1 MAGELTG
8 IAEESCSLKSRR
20 VPSTI
25 IIKISIVLS
34 TIFAAHN
41 TPKTETR
48 PERYGTELA
57 DKLLAIEATCR
68 RQSTPG
74 RAVSIAHLN
83 NPVRVG
89 MERRG
94 ARRPVPS
101 LLGHSIRYARPDG
114 RARRWNRQWDRQM
127 DERTDGRSCGY
138 ADIWAYGHIRIM
150 SMHSATQL
158 AFF

>member
-74 RAVSIAHLN
+74 RVVSVAHLN

-94 ARRPVPS
+94 ARRPAPPPY
-101 LLGHSIRYARPDG
+101 LDILFDMQGQTDGPDG
-114 RARRWNRQWDRQM
+114 GIDSGTDRWTNGAVDM
-127 DERTDGRSCGY
+127 RT
-138 ADIWAYGHIRIM
+138 YGLTGIYG
-150 SMHSATQL
+150 
-158 AFF
+158 